1 MQATRP
7 LSSYLQGGIVGQIR
21 SHGDAGA
28 LLHQT
33 HPSIIIISTALRDG
47 RHHRFLLQRG
57 RRLPGLP
64 VAAGRRVRKRAH
76 FASTSRSLPEICF
89 TRSFRFACMRR
100 AQGGRKVFMQSDCAA
115 CHSMLP
121 FREAAP
127 QRGEAEPKLAEIVVV
142 NEDQQPAPQRPVNAT
157 VSMRSILPR
166 TSISAPFM
174 LSRLILTGLLCS
186 THGRCCK
193 ACAATTCTPLKN

>member
-89 TRSFRFACMRR
+89 TRSFRLH
-100 AQGGRKVFMQSDCAA
+100 AQGAGRAEGVHAERLRRVPLHAA
-115 CHSMLP
+115 IP
-121 FREAAP
+121 GGGAAEGGGGT
-127 QRGEAEPKLAEIVVV
+127 QAG
-142 NEDQQPAPQRPVNAT
+142 
-157 VSMRSILPR
+157 
-166 TSISAPFM
+166 
-174 LSRLILTGLLCS
+174 
-186 THGRCCK
+186 
-193 ACAATTCTPLKN
+193 